1 MKKKLAGL
9 KICTNFVA
17 FLKLN
22 LLFYYLNYKKMKKLV
37 LSLAVIASMSFFAC
51 GTSEKPAEEAP
62 AAEEAVEVVEEVV
75 ADSVAADS
83 VAADTTV
90 VVAEAAE

>member
-62 AAEEAVEVVEEVV
+62 AAEEVVEVVEE
-75 ADSVAADS
+75 ATDSVAADT

-90 VVAEAAE
+90 VVAEVAE